1 MWVHFFFVLRFFS
14 QIILTYF
21 FWGKIL
27 ALVIARRQKLI
38 DEVDVKPVDDDA
50 VEDLAQD
57 DEPKAGPST
66 EAMSK
71 LTDYSKIPISNIHF

>member
-1 MWVHFFFVLRFFS
+1 
-14 QIILTYF
+14 
-21 FWGKIL
+21 L

-50 VEDLAQD
+50 VQDLTQD

-71 LTDYSKIPISNIHF
+71 LTDYSKMLISSFHSWEGI